1 VPLLIFLI
9 PWMTAKWSY
18 KETTFWLVA
27 GGVIVGLLILYFG
40 VFVQLN
46 NYFTNSQGKT
56 SYVKDLLPVLL
67 AIASMVAFYLIWLK

>member
-1 VPLLIFLI
+1 MMPTLLLLLCAVPLLIYLI

-27 GGVIVGLLILYFG
+27 GGLVFGLMTLYFG

-46 NYFTNSQGKT
+46 EYFTGSQ
-56 SYVKDLLPVLL
+56 SSENV
-67 AIASMVAFYLIWLK
+67 M